1 MTFDPEELVKQ
12 YEKEIVMAS
21 YLYYN
26 TGTESPLTDAEYDQ
40 RVNYV
45 VMNWSFTSD
54 SFRKRI
60 TKEELKTSGFSLKA
74 TKKEIKYAMKW
85 AKND

>member
-26 TGTESPLTDAEYDQ
+26 SDTESPLTDAEYDQ
-40 RVNYV
+40 RVDYV
-45 VMNWSFTSD
+45 VSNWGFTSS

-60 TKEELKTSGFSLKA
+60 TKEELKSSGFSLKA
-74 TKKEIKYAMKW
+74 TKKEIKDAMNWVKR
-85 AKND
+85 